1 MVSRLQAAAMAAGL
15 SDDDKVAVAAVD
27 KAYQT
32 HKKLR
37 DLPVEVA
44 QAEFSKLPFAQQQAL
59 TTMFGEED
67 EAIEP
72 KRSFIGTAKH
82 YAIQGILFPFKVAN
96 ELSDLTTQGYRTYK
110 LTREKPILQRFDII
124 DTWKEAGDTGEK
136 VFNQERLKNAKKEYG
151 EDAIEI
157 AIQLDSGK
165 SLAKLV
171 NDGTLTP
178 EQQKIAALIGNNPE
192 EAKKFQ
198 NTIDAVKAAKY
209 SPGRQVANSILPG
222 QLEGSG
228 LFYRPI
234 SGAVDAAWRVFA
246 DPLLFLGKAAKAV
259 NAMRYSIDI
268 MVGGGNKTKWWQVG
282 PLNPRGIDEV
292 FAEPK
297 VQNFWNVYGKEL
309 NNLRTAQKAGDTKA
323 AVAARDR
330 LRTIAPE
337 FGPSVIDEFNKISVP
352 IKDADTAKA
361 YFSNAAQVVEILKG
375 QPGRTR
381 PLVPKLD
388 ASRKL
393 RIATLTTANKVFD
406 IDKVGSKLVQAL
418 YFGTVTNDGIVEKLT
433 QEAGQK
439 QIVEALKETKAKGI
453 AKYSTAQI
461 QARMDRFK
469 QRFSYVPF
477 FPDDEF
483 DVLGKDASEKVYRL
497 ARITMPQY
505 YAKTIREAFDAA
517 NEGARKEIFYGLW
530 KTMADFRGL
539 SLSTKGKDVIDLVTN
554 KGTRNYASNAVRTL
568 PNGQKEIFNPS
579 IIGPDGESMALIPS
593 QLTSVVN
600 APGVKDLDRYAARD
614 GLIKKMTGIAQSEW
628 AERMTSYWVFG
639 TLAGPRYYL
648 RNGIDDL
655 MVHFAIGSSPWGFSK
670 ARALSTRARTV
681 AKYDAS
687 GNVISRMSVDPLGV
701 INRLVRKGDRNYYA
715 AKIKDAGNDITE
727 VRRVMAE
734 AVTTSKLGKIGAKVT
749 KEDADIIAE
758 QIKYGDL
765 DNALSDIVQGSK
777 NAFTGTDFGS
787 RALRDQK
794 RYGRVTALT
803 IDIPKNMRRVRGR
816 GYTNVGP
823 LQDTASSYAWLMQIN
838 FWANDELGSIAVA
851 NLKERKIA
859 VEKIKQW
866 LINNPDQKSRFRLY
880 TPGYNET
887 VDTHAERVYEGA
899 KSLFVKRDGDTINDD
914 LLSKVRVQDPVTGEY
929 KIQGSIGIDDLPK
942 MADDAPESITGPV
955 LIPVSDSDNYA
966 VSFMT
971 RGYDWMGEANARFSK
986 EPMVYQEIIRVRKQ
1000 MRQSGF
1006 EDAFIKAYT
1015 KGVKPGD
1022 SKALKKVEDGARK
1035 KLAEIAEE
1043 RAKTRVLSFVDNPLV
1058 QTQLAFNIR
1067 NFARF
1072 YRATEDFTRRISR
1085 AVRYNPE
1092 SIARA
1097 ALTYDGISHSGWIQ
1111 KDDQGESYF
1120 IYPGSVYMYRAM
1132 QGMMVAFGI
1141 EPAFKAPMPVEF
1153 GAKLNMVTPSLN
1165 PDGIFPTFAGPI
1177 SAAGVTVIENIL
1189 NVGFDNPAWADNIVE
1204 ATLGK
1209 YAVDQPT
1216 ISRLLP
1222 AHVNKVYAL
1231 LDKDERNSQYASAFR
1246 KGVTYLEAAGHGL
1259 KEKRDANGN
1268 IIPHTPGELAE
1279 YQQKIKASTLTV
1291 LALRAFGS
1299 LILPATPQIL
1309 LKTDMAEWVR
1319 DNGSQNFKQVF
1330 NEMLAENDGDIDKTT
1345 ARWIELFP
1353 DKLPY
1358 TITESDRSTVAI
1370 IRYAE
1375 SSGAFV
1381 EQNKDLFK
1389 KYPQGAAFLI
1399 PNTGDFSWDSY
1410 RIMKGMGL
1418 RTNKRV
1424 DDFLREVQSANALR
1438 VYYDNR
1444 DNFYA
1449 QLDNAFDPYSKKMLR
1464 EKWAGWSEY
1473 WKKTH
1478 PLIQEELAEGGQRAI
1493 QRTKALDDLV
1503 LMLNDQSVTVQP
1515 KTRAALGKMVELYD
1529 KYKTESSQ
1537 LDLLGSVGSALSDE
1551 LKLATIAEM
1560 KKISE
1565 TNSSA
1570 KSAFDVLF
1578 SRLLD

>member
-37 DLPVEVA
+37 DLPTEVA

-82 YAIQGILFPFKVAN
+82 YVVQGLLAPFKLAN
-96 ELSDLTTQGYRTYK
+96 ELSDMTTQGYRTYK

-136 VFNQERLKNAKKEYG
+136 VFNEERIKNARKEYG
-151 EDAIEI
+151 DDAVAVGIEV
-157 AIQLDSGK
+157 ASGK
-165 SLAKLV
+165 SLAKILQ
-171 NDGTLTP
+171 DGTLTP
-178 EQQKIAALIGNNPE
+178 GQQEIAARVANNPQ

-198 NTIDAVKAAKY
+198 NTIDAIQAAKY
-209 SPGRQVANSILPG
+209 SPGRQAANAILPG

-234 SGAVDAAWRVFA
+234 SGAVDAAWRVYA
-246 DPLLFLGKAAKAV
+246 DPLLALGKIAKTV
-259 NAMRYSIDI
+259 KVLRYSIDI
-268 MVGGGNKTKWWQVG
+268 MMGGGNKMKWWQVG
-282 PLNPRGIDEV
+282 PLNPRGVDEV

-309 NNLRTAQKAGDTKA
+309 DNLRTAQKAGNTKA

-330 LRTIAPE
+330 LKTIAPE

-352 IKDADTAKA
+352 IKDAATAKA
-361 YFSNAAQVVEILKG
+361 YFSNATEVVEILKG
-375 QPGRTR
+375 QPGRIR
-381 PLVPKLD
+381 PLVPRLD
-388 ASRKL
+388 TARKI
-393 RIATLTTANKVFD
+393 RIATLTAANKVFD
-406 IDKVGSKLVQAL
+406 VDKVGSKLVQAL
-418 YFGTVTNDGIVEKLT
+418 YFGTVTNDGIAEKIT

-439 QIVEALKETKAKGI
+439 QIVEQLKGVKPKGI

-461 QARMDRFK
+461 QYRMDRFK
-469 QRFSYVPF
+469 QKFSYVPF
-477 FPDDEF
+477 FQDDAF
-483 DVLGKDASEKVYRL
+483 DVMGKDADEKIYRL
-497 ARITMPQY
+497 ARLTMPQY
-505 YAKTIREAFDAA
+505 YSKTLREAFAA
-517 NEGARKEIFYGLW
+517 ADEGTRKEIFYGLW

-539 SLSTKGKDVIDLVTN
+539 SVSTKGKEVTN
-554 KGTRNYASNAVRTL
+554 LITKRGGSKYASNAVRTL

-579 IIGPDGESMALIPS
+579 VIGPDGESMALIPS
-593 QLTSVVN
+593 QLTSFVS
-600 APGVKDLDRYAARD
+600 APSIKDLDRYASRD
-614 GLIKKMTGIAQSEW
+614 GLFKVFGNIAHSEW
-628 AERMTSYWVFG
+628 AERMTSYWSFL
-639 TLAGPRYYL
+639 TLAGPRYAM
-648 RNGIDDL
+648 RNATEDL
-655 MVHFAIGSSPWGFSK
+655 MVHLAIGSSPWGLVK
-670 ARALSTRARTV
+670 GRINSTTLRTV

-687 GNVISRMSVDPLGV
+687 GKLLTKVATDPLGV
-701 INRLVRKGDRNYYA
+701 VNRVIRKSDREVYA
-715 AKIKDAGNDITE
+715 AKMAAAGSNVTKVRE
-727 VRRVMAE
+727 VLAE
-734 AVTTSKLGKIGAKVT
+734 AVVSSKLNKLGGRFTQK
-749 KEDADIIAE
+749 DAELLAE
-758 QIKYGDL
+758 QIRYGDL
-765 DNALSDIVQGSK
+765 DNALADVVQGGK
-777 NAFTGTDFGS
+777 AAFTGTDFAS
-787 RALRDQK
+787 RSLRDQK
-794 RYGRVTALT
+794 RYGRVTSLK
-803 IDIPKNMRRVRGR
+803 IDVPKNMRRVRGR
-816 GYTNVGP
+816 GYTDVGP
-823 LQDTASSYAWLMQIN
+823 LQDEASSYAWLMQIN

-866 LINNPDQKSRFRLY
+866 LIANPDQKNRFRLY
-880 TPGYNET
+880 TPGYGET
-887 VDTHAERVYEGA
+887 IDTHAERIYEGA
-899 KSLFVKRDGDTINDD
+899 KSLFVKRDGNTINDD
-914 LLSKVRVQDPVTGEY
+914 LLSKVRVRDPLTGEY
-929 KIQGSIGIDDLPK
+929 KIEGSIGLDDLPK
-942 MADDAPESITGPV
+942 MADDAPESVTGPV
-955 LIPVSDSDNYA
+955 LIPVSDSDNYTA
-966 VSFMT
+966 SLMT
-971 RGYDWMGEANARFSK
+971 RGWDWMGEANARYSR
-986 EPMVYQEIIRVRKQ
+986 EPMVYQEMVTIRRQ
-1000 MRQSGF
+1000 MRDSGF
-1006 EDAFIKAYT
+1006 EKAYIQAHT
-1015 KGVKPGD
+1015 KGVKVGD
-1022 SKALKKVEDGARK
+1022 TKALKKAEDGARK
-1035 KLAEIAEE
+1035 KLAEITED
-1043 RAKTRVLSFVDNPLV
+1043 RAKARVLSFVDNPLV

-1072 YRATEDFTRRISR
+1072 YRATEDFARRISR
-1085 AVRYNPE
+1085 TVRYNPE

-1097 ALTYDGISHSGWIQ
+1097 ALTYDGIAHSGWVQ
-1111 KDDQGESYF
+1111 EDDNGELYF
-1120 IYPGSVYMYRAM
+1120 IYPGTAVMYKAM
-1132 QGMMVAFGI
+1132 QAMMVGFGI

-1165 PDGIFPTFAGPI
+1165 PEGIFPTFAGPV
-1177 SAAGVTVIENIL
+1177 AGTLVKGIENIL
-1189 NVGFDNPAWADNIVE
+1189 NVAFDNPAWVDTAVGT
-1204 ATLGK
+1204 ALGK
-1209 YAVDQPT
+1209 YAVDQPML
-1216 ISRLLP
+1216 SALLP
-1222 AHVNKVYAL
+1222 AHVNRVYSAL
-1231 LDKDERNSQYASAFR
+1231 NRDERVSQYASAFR
-1246 KGVTYLEAAGHGL
+1246 KSVTYLEAAGYGL
-1259 KEKRDANGN
+1259 KEKRDADGN
-1268 IIPHTPGELAE
+1268 IIPPSQAELVD
-1279 YQQKIKASTLTV
+1279 YQQKLKASTITV
-1291 LALRAFGS
+1291 LALRAFAG
-1299 LILPATPQIL
+1299 LVLPASPQL
-1309 LKTDMAEWVR
+1309 ALKTEMSEWVR

-1330 NEMLAENDGDIDKTT
+1330 NEMLAANDGDIDKTT
-1345 ARWIELFP
+1345 ARWIQLFP

-1375 SSGAFV
+1375 GSGEFV
-1381 EQNKDLFK
+1381 EQNKELFK

-1399 PNTGDFSWDSY
+1399 PNTGEFSWDSY
-1410 RIMKGMGL
+1410 RLMTGMGL

-1424 DDFLREVQSANALR
+1424 DEFLKEVQSANALR

-1444 DNFYA
+1444 ENFYA

-1478 PLIQEELAEGGQRAI
+1478 PLIQDELAEGGQRAI

-1537 LDLLGSVGSALSDE
+1537 LDLLGSVGNALSDE

-1565 TNSSA
+1565 TNSNA

>member
-1 MVSRLQAAAMAAGL
+1 MAAGL

-27 KAYQT
+27 KAFQT
-32 HKKLR
+32 HRKLR
-37 DLPVEVA
+37 DLPAEVA
-44 QAEFSKLPFAQQQAL
+44 QAEFAKLPANQQQSLIA
-59 TTMFGEED
+59 MFGEED

-72 KRSFIGTAKH
+72 KKSFIGTAKH
-82 YAIQGILFPFKVAN
+82 YAVQSVLFPFKVVG
-96 ELSDLTTQGYRTYK
+96 ELSDLTTRGYRTYQ
-110 LTREKPILQRFDII
+110 LTKEKPILQKFDIV

-136 VFNQERLKNAKKEYG
+136 VFNQERIKNARKEYG
-151 EDAIEI
+151 DEAIGI
-157 AIQLDSGK
+157 AIQVDAGT

-171 NDGTLTP
+171 QDGILTP
-178 EQQKIAALIGNNPE
+178 EQQKIAARIGNDAE

-209 SPGRQVANSILPG
+209 SPGRQVANAILPG

-234 SGAVDAAWRVFA
+234 SGTVDAAWRVFA
-246 DPLLFLGKAAKAV
+246 DPTLALGKAAKAIK
-259 NAMRYSIDI
+259 AMRYSIDI
-268 MVGGGNKTKWWQVG
+268 MVGGGNKMKWWQVG
-282 PLNPRGIDEV
+282 PLNPRGVDEV

-309 NNLRTAQKAGDTKA
+309 DNLRVAQRAGNTKA

-361 YFSNAAQVVEILKG
+361 YFSNAAQVVEVLKG
-375 QPGRTR
+375 QPGRIR
-381 PLVPKLD
+381 PLVPRLD
-388 ASRKL
+388 ASRKA
-393 RIATLTTANKVFD
+393 RIATLTTANKVFN

-439 QIVEALKETKAKGI
+439 QIVKALGEAKAKGI

-461 QARMDRFK
+461 QSRMDRFK

-477 FPDDEF
+477 FPEDEF
-483 DVLGKDASEKVYRL
+483 DVLAKDSSEKIYRL
-497 ARITMPQY
+497 ARLTMPQY

-517 NEGARKEIFYGLW
+517 GEGTRKEIFYGLW

-539 SLSTKGKDVIDLVTN
+539 SLSTKGKDVIDLVTH
-554 KGTRNYASNAVRTL
+554 KGSRNYASNSIRTL

-579 IIGPDGESMALIPS
+579 AVGPDGESMALIPS
-593 QLTSVVN
+593 QLTSIVS
-600 APGVKDLDRYAARD
+600 APSIKDLDRYAARD
-614 GLIKKMTGIAQSEW
+614 GLIKKSANIANTEW
-628 AERMTSYWVFG
+628 AERITSYWVFG

-648 RNGIDDL
+648 RNGIEDL
-655 MVHFAIGSSPWGFSK
+655 MVHLAIGSSPWGLTK
-670 ARALSTRARTV
+670 GRLNSTKLRTV
-681 AKYDAS
+681 AKYDTT
-687 GNVISRMSVDPLGV
+687 GGRISRVAADPLGV
-701 INRLVRKGDRNYYA
+701 INRVVRKSDRAYYA
-715 AKIKDAGNDITE
+715 QKIKDAGSNVTKVRE
-727 VRRVMAE
+727 VLAE
-734 AVTTSKLGKIGAKVT
+734 AVTSSKLGAIGIKFT
-749 KEDADIIAE
+749 GKDAEILAE
-758 QIKYGDL
+758 QIRYGDL
-765 DNALSDIVQGSK
+765 DNALADVVQAGK
-777 NAFTGTDFGS
+777 NAFTGTDFAS
-787 RALRDQK
+787 RSMRDQK
-794 RYGRVTALT
+794 RYGRVSALK

-823 LQDTASSYAWLMQIN
+823 LQDTASTYAWMMQIN
-838 FWANDELGSIAVA
+838 FWANDELGSLAVA
-851 NLKERKIA
+851 NLKEKNVAIK
-859 VEKIKQW
+859 KIKEW
-866 LINNPDQKSRFRLY
+866 LIENPDQKSRFRLY
-880 TPGYNET
+880 TPGYGET
-887 VDTHAERVYEGA
+887 IDTHAERVYQGA
-899 KSLFVKRDGDTINDD
+899 KSLFVKRDGDTINED
-914 LLSKVRVQDPVTGEY
+914 LLSKVRAKDPLTGEY
-929 KIQGSIGIDDLPK
+929 KVEGSIGIDDLPK
-942 MADDAPESITGPV
+942 LPDDAPESITGPV
-955 LIPVSDSDNYA
+955 LIPVSDSNNYA

-971 RGYDWMGEANARFSK
+971 KGYDWMGEANARFSR
-986 EPMVYQEIIRVRKQ
+986 EPMVFQEIVTVRKQ
-1000 MRQSGF
+1000 MRESGF

-1022 SKALKKVEDGARK
+1022 TKTLDKVTINAKK

-1043 RAKTRVLSFVDNPLV
+1043 RAKTRVLTFVDNPLV
-1058 QTQLAFNIR
+1058 QTQLAFNVR

-1072 YRATEDFTRRISR
+1072 YRATEDFSRRIAR
-1085 AVRYNPE
+1085 TVRYNPE

-1111 KDDQGESYF
+1111 RDDNNEAYF
-1120 IYPGSVYMYRAM
+1120 IYPGSVYMYKAM
-1132 QGMMVAFGI
+1132 QAAMIPFGI

-1153 GAKLNMVTPSLN
+1153 GAKLNMITPSLN

-1177 SAAGVTVIENIL
+1177 SAMGVTVIENML
-1189 NVGFDNPAWADNIVE
+1189 NVIFDKPAWADSIVE
-1204 ATLGK
+1204 TTLGK

-1222 AHVNKVYAL
+1222 AHVNKVYSL

-1246 KGVTYLEAAGHGL
+1246 KGVTYLEAAGHGI
-1259 KEKRDANGN
+1259 KEKRDANGI
-1268 IIPHTPGELAE
+1268 IIPPTPKELVD
-1279 YQQKIKASTLTV
+1279 YQQKLKASTLTV
-1291 LALRAFGS
+1291 LALRAFSS
-1299 LILPATPQIL
+1299 LIVPASPQIL
-1309 LKTDMAEWVR
+1309 LKTEMSEWVR

-1330 NEMLAENDGDIDKTT
+1330 NEMLADNDGDIDKTT

-1375 SSGAFV
+1375 NSGAFV

-1389 KYPQGAAFLI
+1389 KYPEGAAFLI
-1399 PNTGDFSWDSY
+1399 PNSGDFSWDSY
-1410 RIMKGMGL
+1410 RLMKGMGL

-1424 DDFLREVQSANALR
+1424 DDFLKEVQSANALR

-1444 DNFYA
+1444 EKFYA
-1449 QLDNAFDPYSKKMLR
+1449 DLDNAFDPYSKKILR
-1464 EKWAGWSEY
+1464 EKWAGWSGY

-1478 PLIQEELAEGGQRAI
+1478 PLIQEELAEGGLREI
-1493 QRTKALDDLV
+1493 KRTKALDDLV
-1503 LMLNDQSVTVQP
+1503 RLLNDDSISVQP
-1515 KTRAALGKMVELYD
+1515 KARAALGKMVDLYN

-1537 LDLLGSVGSALSDE
+1537 LDLLGSIGTALSDE
-1551 LKLATIAEM
+1551 LKLSTLAQM
-1560 KKISE
+1560 KEVAK
-1565 TNSSA
+1565 TNSNA